1 MSELKPR
8 QEAAQRFQPFLDE
21 LVTRSGEKLHSVYL
35 VGSALT
41 ADFDPK
47 ISDVNSVV
55 VLHRMDLKFLQILA
69 PLGKKYGKR
78 GIAAPLIMTPGY
90 VLDSLDVFPIEFLN
104 IKLFHATVMGE
115 DIFQNLSMAPAD
127 LRQQCERELKVKLI
141 SLRQGY
147 LSSSGSGKFLRR
159 GFVSSFSGYI
169 PLFRAILVLLEVE
182 VSAEFAEVLMRLEE
196 STAIRTAVFR
206 KVHEIRKRR
215 TRPSAEELNVMFEQ
229 YYGAIEQLGEL
240 VNGLEI

>member
-1 MSELKPR
+1 MSELEPR

-21 LVTRSGEKLHSVYL
+21 LVTRSGEKLHSVHL

-41 ADFDPK
+41 ADFDSK

-69 PLGKKYGKR
+69 PLGKKYGRR

-90 VLDSLDVFPIEFLN
+90 VLDSLDVFPLEFLN
-104 IKLFHATVMGE
+104 IKLFHATAVGE
-115 DIFQNLSMAPAD
+115 DIFKDLSIAPAD

-147 LSSSGSGKFLRR
+147 LASSGAAKFLRQ
-159 GFVSSFSGYI
+159 GLVSTFSGYI
-169 PLFRAILVLLEVE
+169 PLFRAILVLLEKE
-182 VSAEFAEVLMRLEE
+182 VPADFSEVLIRLEE
-196 STAIRTAVFR
+196 STAISTEVFR
-206 KVHEIRKRR
+206 KVHAIRKSRR
-215 TRPSAEELNVMFEQ
+215 RPSAKELTVMFEQ
-229 YYGAIEQLGEL
+229 CYGTIEQFGEL

>member
-1 MSELKPR
+1 MAELKPR
-8 QEAAQRFQPFLDE
+8 QEAGQRFQPFLDE
-21 LVTRSGEKLHSVYL
+21 LASLGSEKIHSVHL

-47 ISDVNSVV
+47 ISDINSVV
-55 VLHRMDLKFLQILA
+55 VLHRMDLKFLQSLA

-104 IKLFHATVMGE
+104 IKLFHATLMGE
-115 DIFQNLSMAPAD
+115 DIFHDIAIAPED

-147 LSSSGSGKFLRR
+147 LASSGEGNFLRK
-159 GFVSSFSGYI
+159 GFLSSFAGYI
-169 PLFRAILVLLEVE
+169 PLFRAILVLLGEEVPAHF
-182 VSAEFAEVLMRLEE
+182 SEVLIRLEE
-196 STAIRTAVFR
+196 STAISATAFR
-206 KVHEIRKRR
+206 KVHEIRRR
-215 TRPSAEELNVMFEQ
+215 RKKPSTAEFNAIFEQ
-229 YYGAIEQLGEL
+229 YYGAIEQFGEL

>member
-1 MSELKPR
+1 MAELKPR

-21 LVTRSGEKLHSVYL
+21 LVTRGGEKLHSVHL

-41 ADFDPK
+41 ADFDSK

-104 IKLFHATVMGE
+104 IKLFHATVVGE
-115 DIFQNLSMAPAD
+115 DIFQNLSIAPAD

-147 LSSSGSGKFLRR
+147 LASSGAGKFLRH
-159 GFVSSFSGYI
+159 GLVSSFSGYI
-169 PLFRAILVLLEVE
+169 PLFRAILVLLEAE
-182 VSAEFAEVLMRLEE
+182 VPAEFSEVLIRLEE

-206 KVHEIRKRR
+206 KVYEIRKRR
-215 TRPSAEELNVMFEQ
+215 TKPSAEELNVMFEQ
-229 YYGAIEQLGEL
+229 CYGAIEQFGEL